1 MSVPDARGKIAK
13 GETER
18 RLIAAI
24 PKGHRLVRAN
34 WSKRN
39 FHIADG
45 FGRVRVIHISDRI

>member
-1 MSVPDARGKIAK
+1 MSVPDARRKIAK

-24 PKGHRLVRAN
+24 PKGHKLVRAN
-34 WSKRN
+34 WNKRR

-45 FGRVRVIHISDRI
+45 FGRVHIISLTETL